1 VDIVGLGTGESH
13 YSVREMLWNGK
24 PIDSPVLLDSVLQEG
39 GTLRF
44 VMANEPSPMLAFDP
58 RATTSSIALPKMTLG
73 SAAAAASS
81 SSGSSSSGDSSAS
94 DVMAVEALLAAK
106 ESELEALKRS
116 STSLQGSLHE
126 QLDTY
131 SGAADRAQVLTLRS
145 S

>member
-1 VDIVGLGTGESH
+1 
-13 YSVREMLWNGK
+13 MLWNGK
-24 PIDSPVLLDSVLQEG
+24 PVDSPVLLDSVLQEG

-58 RATTSSIALPKMTLG
+58 GAPATIASPKMNLG
-73 SAAAAASS
+73 SAAAASS
-81 SSGSSSSGDSSAS
+81 SSSSSSASSGIGDGGNTA
-94 DVMAVEALLAAK
+94 AVEALLAAK

-131 SGAADRAQVLTLRS
+131 SGAADRAQVLRQYTAEL
-145 S
+145 